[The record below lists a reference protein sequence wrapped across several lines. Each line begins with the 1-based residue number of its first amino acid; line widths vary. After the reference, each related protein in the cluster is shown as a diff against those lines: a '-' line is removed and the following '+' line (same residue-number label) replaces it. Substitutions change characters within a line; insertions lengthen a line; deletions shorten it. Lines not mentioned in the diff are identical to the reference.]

1 MQTLIYQNHNS
12 FSPPAMI
19 YQNRGES
26 EKSGPDLAGVRS
38 AVRAWAA
45 GCRNREYVAALIAEE
60 WRSTGG
66 EGLSIPTDSHRQ
78 MQKIFR
84 WIDGDTDYA
93 AENVRQLTPAI
104 MAVLPLKFRS
114 HLMPVG
120 CLATRVANKVKEDSE
135 SAQAAMLNAPT
146 HEIVKEA
153 TESVYATAVINGPE
167 TAAEILIGAIG
178 MCGDEV
184 RAEVLAALLQQQRP
198 VNSNYEQ

>member
-26 EKSGPDLAGVRS
+26 EKSGPDLAGVRA

-114 HLMPVG
+114 HLMPVD
-120 CLATRVANKVKEDSE
+120 CSAARLASKLKEDSE
-135 SAQAAMLNAPT
+135 ASQAVMLNAPQ
-146 HEIVKEA
+146 HERWKEISESIV
-153 TESVYATAVINGPE
+153 ATARVDGPDSI
-167 TAAEILIGAIG
+167 APIMAMVHKMLG
-178 MCGDEV
+178 MD
-184 RAEVLAALLQQQRP
+184 L
-198 VNSNYEQ
+198 